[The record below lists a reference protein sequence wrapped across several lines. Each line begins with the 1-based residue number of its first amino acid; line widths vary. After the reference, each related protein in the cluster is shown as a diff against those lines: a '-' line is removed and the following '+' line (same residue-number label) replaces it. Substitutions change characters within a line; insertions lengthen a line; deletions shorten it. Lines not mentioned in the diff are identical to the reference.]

1 MSVVFNLS
9 FFFLLFFHYLFFPC
23 FRSIFYLIPVSPSH
37 MTLILCFLPPWY
49 LQPTL
54 VCRHLE
60 IWIFQ
65 GQVLPVC
72 FKQMSPAWV
81 RLQPQSFTGH
91 TALPQER
98 ASHLLEIGESACLR
112 CLPSQ
117 RSTTLLDTP
126 LGNEGGK
133 SPLVSHQGGERAR
146 SLLTLLSPACTWAL
160 WSESSHFSPEHAP

>member
-1 MSVVFNLS
+1 M
-9 FFFLLFFHYLFFPC
+9 
-23 FRSIFYLIPVSPSH
+23 FYLIPVSPSH
-37 MTLILCFLPPWY
+37 MTLILCFLPPRY

-72 FKQMSPAWV
+72 FKQMSPACM

-91 TALPQER
+91 TTLPQEG
-98 ASHLLEIGESACLR
+98 AGHQLEIGESAYLR

-126 LGNEGGK
+126 LGNGGGK
-133 SPLVSHQGGERAR
+133 KNLWSELSPLASHQGGERAR

-160 WSESSHFSPEHAP
+160 WSESSHFIPEHAP